1 MSKKNGDLD
10 QLQTHLAEL
19 KRNLKDATVVE
30 RRYITQDATVE
41 KFGELL
47 RDNPTGMLV
56 LRDELAGWLRTLDK
70 PGREGDREFYLEGW
84 NGTGGYIFDRIQR
97 GTVRIPAVCISI
109 FGGIQPGKLSS
120 YIQEALSESGG
131 ADGLL
136 QRLQLTVWPDHEAKN
151 RAFEIF
157 QFIDALDATGL
168 GVEYEEGSVPALR
181 FTPEAQQLF
190 DAWRDELE
198 NRLRSDELTS
208 TPAFE
213 SHLSKYRSLMP
224 TLALLFYLV
233 DFVASGT
240 SGTATSAQSQRN
252 IPMEVPI
259 DSARMA
265 AAWCDYLEVH
275 ARKIYSAELYP
286 GREAAHHLASKIEQG
301 AIIHGQPV
309 RDIYRHHWTGLTTA
323 TSVDQAVSVL
333 VDCGW
338 VRTESVET
346 GGRPTEILLLHPDL
360 SEEHVN

>member
-1 MSKKNGDLD
+1 
-10 QLQTHLAEL
+10 
-19 KRNLKDATVVE
+19 LKD
-30 RRYITQDATVE
+30 
-41 KFGELL
+41 
-47 RDNPTGMLV
+47 NPNGILI

-84 NGTGGYIFDRIQR
+84 NGTGGYIFDRIER

-109 FGGIQPGKLSS
+109 FGGIQPGKLNS
-120 YIQEALSESGG
+120 YIQEALSETGG

-136 QRLQLTVWPDHEAKN
+136 QRLQLTVWPDNLGAWQRSDRWPDHEAKN

-157 QFIDALDATGL
+157 QLINDLEPTSL
-168 GVEYEEGSVPALR
+168 GVEHEDSSIPALR

-198 NRLRSDELTS
+198 NRLRSDELS
-208 TPAFE
+208 ATPAFE

-240 SGTATSAQSQRN
+240 SGTSGTATSAQSQRN
-252 IPMEVPI
+252 IPMQVPLN
-259 DSARMA
+259 SARMA

-286 GREAAHHLASKIEQG
+286 GREAAHHLASRIEQG
-301 AIIHGQPV
+301 SIIDGQPV
-309 RDIYRHHWTGLTTA
+309 RDIYRHHWAGLTTA
-323 TSVDQAVSVL
+323 ASVDQAISVL

-338 VRTESVET
+338 VRTESLDT

-360 SEEHVN
+360 CGGHGN